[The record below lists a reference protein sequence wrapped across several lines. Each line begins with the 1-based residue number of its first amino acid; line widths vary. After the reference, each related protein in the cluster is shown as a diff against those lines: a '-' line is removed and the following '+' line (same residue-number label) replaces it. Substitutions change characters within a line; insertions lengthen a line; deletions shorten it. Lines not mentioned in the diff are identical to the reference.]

1 MNEVVKIHND
11 LTNEKLGKMGAN
23 ELDLFMA
30 IAYKMRDKGT
40 DEVIISFAEI
50 RALSSYS
57 ATANNSLVADLVKA
71 NKHLLEFQF
80 IVEKGSKIYQRTL
93 FKEFVTDTEQCTL
106 TVAVWDETRYIL
118 NDLSR
123 NFTRFELDEFVNL
136 ESKYSKRLY
145 KLLKQFRTQ
154 GFYYSK
160 KEEFYRDMD
169 VPDTYK
175 NADFNKRV
183 LKPALEECKKYIPG
197 LRLEVIKSGRG
208 AKVHAYVF
216 WFDKEKTDA
225 DPEHEPTPT
234 ATPKTKKSK
243 NKFNDFHQNDYNFD
257 DLEKSLLSN

>member
-11 LTNEKLGKMGAN
+11 LTNEKLGKMGAK

-40 DEVIISFAEI
+40 VEVVISFAEI

-71 NKHLLEFQF
+71 NKRLLEFQF
-80 IVEKGSKIYQRTL
+80 VVEKGSKIYQRTL

-154 GFYYSK
+154 GFYYAK

-197 LRLEVIKSGRG
+197 LRLEVMKSGRG

-225 DPEHEPTPT
+225 DPEHEPTP
-234 ATPKTKKSK
+234 KTKKSK
-243 NKFNDFHQNDYNFD
+243 NKFNDFSQQNDYNFD